1 MIAIT
6 SETIKYSAL
15 FIIALLFFSS
25 IPASAE
31 LKAFEKEYTYQASEF
46 DSKASSR
53 TIALEQ
59 VKRLLLEELGS
70 YLESSTE
77 VKDFQL
83 TKDRIVALSA
93 GVVHTHVIDE
103 KWDGRNYWLKAEIKA
118 DPENVARSLDTLRKD
133 QKKSDDL
140 EEIRRKSD
148 QSLKEIE
155 RLQNEVTSLKNDI
168 KAKETYNK
176 NVETLKQDKNVRN
189 ISAPKAKP
197 QQVKNQ
203 AATAK
208 PSAAEYKYYASNK
221 SKKYHYQSCIYAQ
234 KINPSN
240 LVSFKS
246 ANDAKAQGYVPC
258 KVCKPPLAD

>member
-1 MIAIT
+1 MRT
-6 SETIKYSAL
+6 PCNIKYPVL
-15 FIIALLFFSS
+15 PIFALLLLFSS
-25 IPASAE
+25 YAFAE
-31 LKAFEKEYTYQASEF
+31 LKSFEKEYAYQASEF
-46 DSKASSR
+46 DSKNTSR

-83 TKDRIVALSA
+83 TKDKIVALTA
-93 GVVHTHVIDE
+93 GVVHAHVIDE
-103 KWDGRNYWLKAEIKA
+103 KWDGKNYWLKAVIKA
-118 DPENVARSLDTLRKD
+118 DPDNVARSLDMLRKD

-155 RLQNEVTSLKNDI
+155 RLQREVTSLKNDM

-176 NVETLKQDKNVRN
+176 NVATLKQDTTSRKT
-189 ISAPKAKP
+189 SSYKAKP
-197 QQVKNQ
+197 QQANKQV
-203 AATAK
+203 TAK
-208 PSAAEYKYYASNK
+208 PSAAEYKYYASSK
-221 SKKYHYQSCIYAQ
+221 SKKYHYPSCKWAQ
-234 KINPSN
+234 KISPEN

-246 ANDAKAQGYVPC
+246 ANEAKAQGYVPC

>member
-1 MIAIT
+1 MRT
-6 SETIKYSAL
+6 FYSIKLPIL
-15 FIIALLFFSS
+15 FIIALLLLLSA
-25 IPASAE
+25 PAFAE
-31 LKAFEKEYTYQASEF
+31 LKSFEKEYTYQASEF

-83 TKDRIVALSA
+83 TKDRIVALTA

-103 KWDGRNYWLKAEIKA
+103 KWDGRNYWLKAVIKA

-155 RLQNEVTSLKNDI
+155 RLQSEVTSLKNDI

-176 NVETLKQDKNVRN
+176 NVETLKQDTDTRT
-189 ISAPKAKP
+189 ISSPKAKSQP
-197 QQVKNQ
+197 AKKQV
-203 AATAK
+203 ATAT
-208 PSAAEYKYYASNK
+208 PSTPEYKYYASNK
-221 SKKYHYQSCIYAQ
+221 SKKYHYPSCRWAQ

-240 LVSFKS
+240 LVTFKS
-246 ANDAKAQGYVPC
+246 ANEAKAQGYVPC

>member
-1 MIAIT
+1 MNN
-6 SETIKYSAL
+6 IKHSTLA
-15 FIIALLFFSS
+15 IIALLLFFSA
-25 IPASAE
+25 PAFAE
-31 LKAFEKEYTYQASEF
+31 LKSFEKEYTYQASEF

-59 VKRLLLEELGS
+59 VKRLLLEELGT

-83 TKDRIVALSA
+83 TKDRIVALTA

-103 KWDGRNYWLKAEIKA
+103 KWDGRNYWLKAVIKA

-155 RLQNEVTSLKNDI
+155 HLQSEVTSLKNDI

-176 NVETLKQDKNVRN
+176 NVATLKQDTDPRKA
-189 ISAPKAKP
+189 SSPKSKP
-197 QQVKNQ
+197 QQAKKQ
-203 AATAK
+203 AAK
-208 PSAAEYKYYASNK
+208 PSDAENKYYASSK
-221 SKKYHYQSCIYAQ
+221 SKKYHYPSCRWAQ
-234 KINPSN
+234 NINPSN

-246 ANDAKAQGYVPC
+246 ANDANAQGYVPC
-258 KVCKPPLAD
+258 KVCKPPLSD